1 MTNTRP
7 SSTSSA
13 SSSTPLDQLRSIVF
27 YLWLALVTSTWFI
40 GSLPFALFAN
50 IRARNYIVMVY
61 YCRLVLFGLR
71 WICGIRCE
79 IEGTEHIP
87 TDTSKGV
94 VILSKHQSTWETMML
109 PTVIAPHVQV
119 VKKELSY
126 LPFFGWGL
134 QLIQPIFIDRSKKT
148 NALKQV
154 MQQGEDRMNR
164 GIHVLVFPEGSR
176 IPTGKRKAFSK
187 SGAMLATRTG
197 APVIPVAHN
206 SGECWPNTSWVKR
219 PGVIRLVIGAPIDPS
234 NMKTGEL
241 NDQVEHWI
249 NEQVDRI
256 SDTPFSGEYV
266 EADTSGKRF

>member
-1 MTNTRP
+1 MTITNP
-7 SSTSSA
+7 SSTSPSSA
-13 SSSTPLDQLRSIVF
+13 NSPFDKIRSIIF
-27 YLWLALVTSTWFI
+27 YLWLAIVTSLWFV
-40 GSLPFALFAN
+40 GSLPFALFAD
-50 IRARNYIVMVY
+50 IRTRNYIVMVY

-79 IEGTEHIP
+79 IEGTENIP
-87 TDTSKGV
+87 TNTSEGV
-94 VILSKHQSTWETMML
+94 VILSNHQSTWETMML

-154 MQQGEDRMNR
+154 MQQGADRLKR
-164 GIHVLVFPEGSR
+164 GVHVLVFPEGSR
-176 IPTGKRKAFSK
+176 IPVGKRKQFSK

-206 SGECWPNTSWVKR
+206 AGESWPTTNWVKR
-219 PGVIRLVIGAPIDPS
+219 PGVIRLVIGAPIDPAD
-234 NMKTGEL
+234 MKTAEL
-241 NDQVEHWI
+241 NQQVEQWI
-249 NEQVDRI
+249 NEQVERI
-256 SDTPFSGEYV
+256 SATPFSGEYV
-266 EADTSGKRF
+266 DADTSGKRF

>member
-7 SSTSSA
+7 SSTSSMPTN
-13 SSSTPLDQLRSIVF
+13 TPLDKIRSLVF
-27 YLWLALVTSTWFI
+27 YIWLALVTAIWFI
-40 GSLPFALFAN
+40 GSLPFALFLP
-50 IRARNYIVMVY
+50 IKARNYLVMVY
-61 YCRLVLFGLR
+61 YCRIVLFGLR

-79 IEGTEHIP
+79 VEGQENIP
-87 TDTSKGV
+87 RDGKGV

-109 PTVIAPHVQV
+109 PTVLAPHVQV

-154 MQQGEDRMNR
+154 MQQGENRLSR

-176 IPTGKRKAFSK
+176 ISIGKRKSFSK

-206 SGECWPNTSWVKR
+206 SGECWPNTHWVKR
-219 PGVIRLVIGAPIDPS
+219 PGVIRLVIGAPIDTTDL
-234 NMKTGEL
+234 KTAAL

-249 NEQVDRI
+249 NEQVDRV

-266 EADTSGKRF
+266 DADTSGKRF

>member
-1 MTNTRP
+1 MTTTSP

-13 SSSTPLDQLRSIVF
+13 PASTPLDKIRSIVF
-27 YLWLALVTSTWFI
+27 YIWLALVTGIWFV
-40 GSLPFALFAN
+40 GSLPFALFAD

-61 YCRLVLFGLR
+61 YCRLVLIGLR

-79 IEGTEHIP
+79 IEGTENIP
-87 TDTSKGV
+87 TDPNKGV

-119 VKKELSY
+119 VKKELSS

-176 IPTGKRKAFSK
+176 IPVGKRKLFSK

-206 SGECWPNTSWVKR
+206 SGECWPNTNWVKR
-219 PGVIRLVIGAPIDPS
+219 PGVIRLVIGEPIDPAD
-234 NMKTGEL
+234 MKTADL
-241 NDQVEHWI
+241 NDQVEQWI

-266 EADTSGKRF
+266 DADTSGKRF

>member
-1 MTNTRP
+1 MITANP
-7 SSTSSA
+7 SSTSSMQA
-13 SSSTPLDQLRSIVF
+13 TSPLNKIRSVIF
-27 YLWLALVTSTWFI
+27 YIWLAVITTTWFI
-40 GSLPFALFAN
+40 GSLPVAIFLP
-50 IRARNYIVMVY
+50 IKARNYLVMVY
-61 YCRLVLFGLR
+61 YCRLVLFGMR

-79 IEGTEHIP
+79 IEGQENVP
-87 TDTSKGV
+87 RDGSGY

-109 PTVIAPHVQV
+109 PIVIPPHVQV

-154 MQQGEDRMNR
+154 MQQGADRLSR

-176 IPTGKRKAFSK
+176 IATGKRKTFSK

-206 SGECWPNTSWVKR
+206 SGECWPNTHWVKQ
-219 PGVIRLVIGAPIDPS
+219 PGVIHLVIGKPIAS
-234 NMKTGEL
+234 KGLKTAEL
-241 NDQVEHWI
+241 NDQVELWI

-256 SDTPFSGEYV
+256 SATPFSGEYV
-266 EADTSGKRF
+266 DADTSGKRF

>member
-1 MTNTRP
+1 MTTTSP
-7 SSTSSA
+7 SSTSA
-13 SSSTPLDQLRSIVF
+13 TPTSTTLDKIRSILF
-27 YLWLALVTSTWFI
+27 YIWLALSTGIWFV
-40 GSLPFALFAN
+40 GSLPFALFAD
-50 IRARNYIVMVY
+50 IRRRNYIVMVY

-79 IEGTEHIP
+79 IEGSENIP
-87 TDTSKGV
+87 NNPDRGV

-154 MQQGEDRMNR
+154 MQQGENRLNR
-164 GIHVLVFPEGSR
+164 GVHVLVFPEGSR
-176 IPTGKRKAFSK
+176 IPVGKRKQFSK

-197 APVIPVAHN
+197 ATVIPVAHN
-206 SGECWPNTSWVKR
+206 SGECWPNTDWVKR
-219 PGVIRLVIGAPIDPS
+219 PGVIRLVIGKPIDPTD
-234 NMKTGEL
+234 MKTAEL
-241 NDQVEHWI
+241 NDQTEQWI

-256 SDTPFSGEYV
+256 STTPFSGEYV